1 MHQGRCD
8 YYRAVRCF
16 PGVPELDLVRKAA
29 VTFWALALA
38 LVVVVEAG
46 VFG

>member
-8 YYRAVRCF
+8 YYHAVRRV
-16 PGVPELDLVRKAA
+16 PGAPELDRLRVTA

-38 LVVVVEAG
+38 LVVAVEAG